1 MENAGILQN
10 LSLVTGDKGKESAEL
25 HLTLEFRAAAPPSP
39 PHTHELVILTR
50 MNDKVVCHVVT
61 SYFLIPMITL

>member
-25 HLTLEFRAAAPPSP
+25 HLTLEFRAAAPL

>member
-25 HLTLEFRAAAPPSP
+25 HLTLESRAAPPS
-39 PHTHELVILTR
+39 HTHTR
-50 MNDKVVCHVVT
+50 V
-61 SYFLIPMITL
+61 SYSDQNE